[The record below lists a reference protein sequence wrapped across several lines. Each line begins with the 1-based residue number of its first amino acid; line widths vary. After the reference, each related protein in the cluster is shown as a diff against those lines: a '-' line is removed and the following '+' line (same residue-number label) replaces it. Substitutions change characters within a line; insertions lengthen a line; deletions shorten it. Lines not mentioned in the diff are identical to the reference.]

1 MSIGVNLRV
10 TGHTSIGG
18 RKYQEDYFSVAYQQT
33 ENDQNLEYAYF
44 GIYDGHGGAEASLY
58 AKEHLMNTIVS
69 QKLFWSENDDDVLKS
84 IREGYIQTHYSMWR
98 EQEKWPKTSSGL
110 PSTAGTTASIAFI
123 RRGKIYIGH
132 VGDSG
137 IVLGYQN
144 DKESAN
150 DGRWV
155 ATPLTEDHKPE
166 SYAEKMRIM
175 SCGGKVVTKSGVPRV
190 VWNRP
195 RIGHKGPVRRS
206 TPIDEIPF
214 LAVAR
219 SLGDLWSY
227 NSAMDEFVVSPVPDV
242 SVIEIDPKKYR
253 CLIFGSDGLWNV
265 MSPKNAVDIVRNAE
279 MENVRI
285 ALEGGNEWKNPSKL
299 LVNEALDRWSRS
311 NMKADNT
318 SVVIIMLDPPGPPK
332 RDVLKSVKDTMQHA
346 ANDQPHAGTGAAG
359 SNIIHLFDCITRG
372 ESMPAMSEE
381 LSRRELPALADA
393 RFDRMHHNLDAQHHY
408 HHPHHSTEEYC
419 ESESHTND
427 HSALHQPH
435 PDQHHQ
441 LSHLQ
446 AADPYNQSAVPSTSY
461 HQDLAYSDSFA
472 ESYNSLLNRSFENT
486 DHSYTSLFHPVTE
499 HGLEAEDVAESYRN
513 KATMVEGVAPEED
526 DETMFDYS
534 GGSSDDELIAANTA
548 SDSSYSLTNLQ
559 TKSERL
565 RAEMLE
571 SCSSPDAYYR
581 QQQPRNEPSGYATGN
596 LAIIEHFH
604 NYHHAPHGE
613 YGEHHTTHG
622 RTDSQEN
629 EGESNRIETIGGAMR
644 SLTHHGLH
652 QYQMELDEH
661 YHQQQQHSDSH
672 YQPHGFPHA
681 TAYQME
687 RYDYRHTVNNNETIV
702 PCEATCSKYT
712 SKDKAH
718 PVLEPTV
725 VQHRNDELIPAE
737 HSRANEGEEEDSSSS
752 DGPAQ
757 HQIIAIH
764 GHRIQINE
772 VSSSYVGTAA
782 CASQMLLGSS
792 DSEST
797 TSTTSHGDSGD
808 EENSASSTTNAAAGV
823 KQMVLPVLV
832 KQRPRKPGPSSRVIT
847 IFYETRSSR
856 RQSRARNQTSNS
868 FADCSRKR
876 VDLKPTSFGG
886 IVKRRK
892 ASTVMRAT
900 SMVHPDNGSPTA
912 GTDTFVRRAL
922 RSNGMIVNSAR
933 HVLTGPGH
941 RDNVVGDAARS
952 IAMRAVGQTHQRQ
965 GLLLNHLVSSTT
977 APNRCLAM
985 HSIKAKPSV
994 IAADDRTRISRSG
1007 CSTRRMKLD
1016 DELQRQMQA
1025 SKGKAIACS
1034 GIDLMER
1041 SKRTK
1046 QLRRA
1051 Q

>member
-98 EQEKWPKTSSGL
+98 EQDKWPKTSSGL

-123 RRGKIYIGH
+123 RRGKIYTGH

-144 DKESAN
+144 DKESTH
-150 DGRWV
+150 DGRWI

-166 SYAEKMRIM
+166 SYTEKMRIM

-253 CLIFGSDGLWNV
+253 CLIFGTDGLWNV

-279 MENVRI
+279 MENIRI

-332 RDVLKSVKDTMQHA
+332 RDVLKSVKDTIQHA
-346 ANDQPHAGTGAAG
+346 ANDQHHAGTGATG

-372 ESMPAMSEE
+372 ESLPAVLEQDSRTADPPE
-381 LSRRELPALADA
+381 LSDSRYE
-393 RFDRMHHNLDAQHHY
+393 RMHHNLQPQHHF
-408 HHPHHSTEEYC
+408 HHTHHSTERYY
-419 ESESHTND
+419 ESEGHTNA
-427 HSALHQPH
+427 HRTVHQSH
-435 PDQHHQ
+435 PELQHQ
-441 LSHLQ
+441 MSHLQ
-446 AADPYNQSAVPSTSY
+446 PVDPYNQTAVPSTSY
-461 HQDLAYSDSFA
+461 HQDLAYTDSFA

-486 DHSYTSLFHPVTE
+486 DHSYTPLYHPAV
-499 HGLEAEDVAESYRN
+499 DDSAESYRN
-513 KATMVEGVAPEED
+513 KATVVEAVTPEEE
-526 DETMFDYS
+526 DEPMYDYS
-534 GGSSDDELIAANTA
+534 TGSSDDELVTANPTT
-548 SDSSYSLTNLQ
+548 DSTYSLTNLQ

-565 RAEMLE
+565 RAELLE
-571 SCSSPDAYYR
+571 SCSSPDTYAY
-581 QQQPRNEPSGYATGN
+581 QQSRNEESAYGTGN

-604 NYHHAPHGE
+604 NYHHAPHE
-613 YGEHHTTHG
+613 YGDHCTSHPSNQRHES
-622 RTDSQEN
+622 DDV
-629 EGESNRIETIGGAMR
+629 SNRIESIGGAMR
-644 SLTHHGLH
+644 SLAHHSFQ
-652 QYQMELDEH
+652 QYQMELDEQ
-661 YHQQQQHSDSH
+661 YHHQHQQQHSVSS
-672 YQPHGFPHA
+672 YSAHGFSHP

-687 RYDYRHTVNNNETIV
+687 RYDYRHTANNNGSAIV
-702 PCEATCSKYT
+702 PCEATCSKYA
-712 SKDKAH
+712 SKENTAQS
-718 PVLEPTV
+718 LEPAV
-725 VQHRNDELIPAE
+725 EHRNDELISVVNS
-737 HSRANEGEEEDSSSS
+737 HQQTDQEEESSFSVEPS
-752 DGPAQ
+752 Q
-757 HQIIAIH
+757 HQIVSVH
-764 GHRIQINE
+764 GHRIQFNE
-772 VSSSYVGTAA
+772 VSSSYVGAA
-782 CASQMLLGSS
+782 SCGPNMMLLGNS

-797 TSTTSHGDSGD
+797 TSTESVGDSGD
-808 EENSASSTTNAAAGV
+808 EENSASSTTNSAS
-823 KQMVLPVLV
+823 VLPVLV
-832 KQRPRKPGPSSRVIT
+832 KQRARKPGPSTRVIT

-856 RQSRARNQTSNS
+856 RQARRRNQTTTT
-868 FADCSRKR
+868 
-876 VDLKPTSFGG
+876 DLKPATFGG
-886 IVKRRK
+886 I
-892 ASTVMRAT
+892 
-900 SMVHPDNGSPTA
+900 
-912 GTDTFVRRAL
+912 
-922 RSNGMIVNSAR
+922 
-933 HVLTGPGH
+933 
-941 RDNVVGDAARS
+941 
-952 IAMRAVGQTHQRQ
+952 
-965 GLLLNHLVSSTT
+965 
-977 APNRCLAM
+977 
-985 HSIKAKPSV
+985 
-994 IAADDRTRISRSG
+994 
-1007 CSTRRMKLD
+1007 
-1016 DELQRQMQA
+1016 
-1025 SKGKAIACS
+1025 
-1034 GIDLMER
+1034 
-1041 SKRTK
+1041 
-1046 QLRRA
+1046 
-1051 Q
+1051 

>member
-98 EQEKWPKTSSGL
+98 EQDKWPKTSSGL

-144 DKESAN
+144 DKESAH

-253 CLIFGSDGLWNV
+253 CLIFGTDGLWNV

-279 MENVRI
+279 MENIRI

-332 RDVLKSVKDTMQHA
+332 RDVLKSVKDSIQHVA
-346 ANDQPHAGTGAAG
+346 SDQLATAPGAVG

-372 ESMPAMSEE
+372 ES
-381 LSRRELPALADA
+381 LPAISDMDSL
-393 RFDRMHHNLDAQHHY
+393 RYSSTHHSLQLQHNYQHTHHN
-408 HHPHHSTEEYC
+408 PEEEYC
-419 ESESHTND
+419 ETEGHETNP
-427 HSALHQPH
+427 HGVQHQH
-435 PDQHHQ
+435 QEQHHQ
-441 LSHLQ
+441 MAHLQ
-446 AADPYNQSAVPSTSY
+446 TSVDQYSHSLPSTSY
-461 HQDLAYSDSFA
+461 QDQDLSYTDSFA
-472 ESYNSLLNRSFENT
+472 ESYNTLLNRSFENT
-486 DHSYTSLFHPVTE
+486 DHSYTSLFHPVAE
-499 HGLEAEDVAESYRN
+499 HGLDAEDVTESYRT
-513 KATMVEGVAPEED
+513 KATMVEGMSHEED
-526 DETMFDYS
+526 DETMYDYS
-534 GGSSDDELIAANTA
+534 TISSDDETIVANQ
-548 SDSSYSLTNLQ
+548 SQDSTYSLTNLQ

-571 SCSSPDAYYR
+571 SCSSPDTYYHQQR
-581 QQQPRNEPSGYATGN
+581 QPEESTPYGTGN

-604 NYHHAPHGE
+604 NYHHPPPYE
-613 YGEHHTTHG
+613 TPNRSLPSTREH
-622 RTDSQEN
+622 SQPTEDVPAQI
-629 EGESNRIETIGGAMR
+629 ESIGGAMR
-644 SLTHHGLH
+644 SLTHHNYH
-652 QYQMELDEH
+652 QYQMEMDESYH
-661 YHQQQQHSDSH
+661 HQQQQHHTDSH
-672 YQPHGFPHA
+672 YQD
-681 TAYQME
+681 YQME
-687 RYDYRHTVNNNETIV
+687 RYDYRHPANNNGTVVV
-702 PCEATCSKYT
+702 PCEATCSKYV
-712 SKDKAH
+712 SKSD
-718 PVLEPTV
+718 
-725 VQHRNDELIPAE
+725 HRNDPHITTGDSSE
-737 HSRANEGEEEDSSSS
+737 NDTEEEEEEVEDEMKDAS
-752 DGPAQ
+752 PETITAHP
-757 HQIIAIH
+757 HQIISIN

-772 VSSSYVGTAA
+772 VSSSFVGSGA
-782 CASQMLLGSS
+782 CGATKKALLSHS

-797 TSTTSHGDSGD
+797 STDSTGYSGD
-808 EENSASSTTNAAAGV
+808 DENSASSTTFSPTAGV
-823 KQMVLPVLV
+823 KQMVVPVLV
-832 KQRPRKPGPSSRVIT
+832 KQRSRKPGPSTRVIT

-856 RQSRARNQTSNS
+856 RQSRARNQPSSSS
-868 FADCSRKR
+868 FTECGRAKR
-876 VDLKPTSFGG
+876 TELKPSPFGG
-886 IVKRRK
+886 VVKRRK
-892 ASTVMRAT
+892 TSTVMRAT
-900 SMVHPDNGSPTA
+900 QHTIGQDKALPIDDRR
-912 GTDTFVRRAL
+912 TDTLVRRAL
-922 RSNGMIVNSAR
+922 RSNGVVNAAR
-933 HVLTGPGH
+933 QMLSGGGSP
-941 RDNVVGDAARS
+941 VGDKVNATVAKDRTQS
-952 IAMRAVGQTHQRQ
+952 MQSCHQQRRP
-965 GLLLNHLVSSTT
+965 GLVSNEFGVSTT
-977 APNRCLAM
+977 TPNRCLALQTVAEKER
-985 HSIKAKPSV
+985 SRLS
-994 IAADDRTRISRSG
+994 RTV
-1007 CSTRRMKLD
+1007 CNTRRMRLD
-1016 DELQRQMQA
+1016 EQQQQHIQGGKQTITREALQLLD
-1025 SKGKAIACS
+1025 G
-1034 GIDLMER
+1034 
-1041 SKRTK
+1041 SKRAK

>member
-69 QKLFWSENDDDVLKS
+69 QKLFWSENDEDVLKS

-98 EQEKWPKTSSGL
+98 EQDKWPKTSSGL

-144 DKESAN
+144 DKESAH
-150 DGRWV
+150 DGKWV

-253 CLIFGSDGLWNV
+253 CLIFGTDGLWNV

-279 MENVRI
+279 MENIRI

-299 LVNEALDRWSRS
+299 LVNEALDRWNRS

-332 RDVLKSVKDTMQHA
+332 RDVLKSVKDTIQHVA
-346 ANDQPHAGTGAAG
+346 SDQLSAGQSAVG

-372 ESMPAMSEE
+372 KSLPTMPEIDRLRYSSATHHS
-381 LSRRELPALADA
+381 LPLQHSYQHS
-393 RFDRMHHNLDAQHHY
+393 HHNADEEFCD
-408 HHPHHSTEEYC
+408 TEAHE
-419 ESESHTND
+419 TNR
-427 HSALHQPH
+427 HAVHQQPEQ
-435 PDQHHQ
+435 QHHQ
-441 LSHLQ
+441 MAHLQ
-446 AADPYNQSAVPSTSY
+446 AVDQYSQALPSTSY
-461 HQDLAYSDSFA
+461 QDQDLSYTDSFA
-472 ESYNSLLNRSFENT
+472 ESYNTLLNRSFENT

-499 HGLEAEDVAESYRN
+499 HGLEQDNVADAYRN
-513 KATMVEGVAPEED
+513 KATMVEGVSHEED
-526 DETMFDYS
+526 DETMYDYS
-534 GGSSDDELIAANTA
+534 SISSDSETIVTDQ
-548 SDSSYSLTNLQ
+548 SQDSTYSLTNLQ

-571 SCSSPDAYYR
+571 SCSSPDTYYHQQRQPDESTAY
-581 QQQPRNEPSGYATGN
+581 STGN

-604 NYHHAPHGE
+604 NYHHPAPQG
-613 YGEHHTTHG
+613 YDEHNRSIPST
-622 RTDSQEN
+622 REPSQET
-629 EGESNRIETIGGAMR
+629 GDIPTRIESIGGSVR
-644 SLTHHGLH
+644 SLTHHSYH
-652 QYQMELDEH
+652 QYQMELDEQ
-661 YHQQQQHSDSH
+661 YHNQQQHHTDSH
-672 YQPHGFPHA
+672 YHD
-681 TAYQME
+681 YQME
-687 RYDYRHTVNNNETIV
+687 RYDYRHPANNNGTVVV

-712 SKDKAH
+712 SKCE
-718 PVLEPTV
+718 PVSTGDSCD
-725 VQHRNDELIPAE
+725 NDDDE
-737 HSRANEGEEEDSSSS
+737 EEEDEKETPEASSNTVAA
-752 DGPAQ
+752 GVQPLQ
-757 HQIIAIH
+757 QIISIH

-772 VSSSYVGTAA
+772 VSSSYVGSSAA
-782 CASQMLLGSS
+782 KVLLSHS

-797 TSTTSHGDSGD
+797 STDRHGYSGD
-808 EENSASSTTNAAAGV
+808 EENSASSTTSSSSGV
-823 KQMVLPVLV
+823 KQRVVPVLV
-832 KQRPRKPGPSSRVIT
+832 KQRSRKSGPSTRVIT

-856 RQSRARNQTSNS
+856 RQSRARNQSSSSS
-868 FADCSRKR
+868 FTDCGRKR
-876 VDLKPTSFGG
+876 VDLKPSPFGG

-892 ASTVMRAT
+892 TSTVIRAT
-900 SMVHPDNGSPTA
+900 PQHTIAHEKTTTVADDR
-912 GTDTFVRRAL
+912 TDHTFVRRAL
-922 RSNGMIVNSAR
+922 RSNGVVNAAGQLLSCTPQPRNKVNAAD
-933 HVLTGPGH
+933 H
-941 RDNVVGDAARS
+941 RTLPMENCHQLRRS
-952 IAMRAVGQTHQRQ
+952 G
-965 GLLLNHLVSSTT
+965 LVSNEFGVSTT
-977 APNRCLAM
+977 TPNRCLALPTG
-985 HSIKAKPSV
+985 HKTIEKERLN
-994 IAADDRTRISRSG
+994 RTG
-1007 CSTRRMKLD
+1007 CNTRRMRLD
-1016 DELQRQMQA
+1016 DQQQQQHSLG
-1025 SKGKAIACS
+1025 GKKTITREAL
-1034 GIDLMER
+1034 DLLEG
-1041 SKRTK
+1041 TK
-1046 QLRRA
+1046 HARQLRRA

>member
-98 EQEKWPKTSSGL
+98 EQDKWPKTSSGL

-144 DKESAN
+144 DRESAH

-166 SYAEKMRIM
+166 SYTEKMRIM

-227 NSAMDEFVVSPVPDV
+227 NSAMDEFIVSPVPDV

-253 CLIFGSDGLWNV
+253 CLIFGTDGLWNV

-279 MENVRI
+279 MENIRI

-332 RDVLKSVKDTMQHA
+332 RDVLKSVKDTIQHA
-346 ANDQPHAGTGAAG
+346 ANDHHHAGTGQTG

-372 ESMPAMSEE
+372 ESVPTVAEE
-381 LSRRELPALADA
+381 LSRSEPPEFTDVRY
-393 RFDRMHHNLDAQHHY
+393 DRMHHNLQSQHQY
-408 HHPHHSTEEYC
+408 HHLHHSAEEYC
-419 ESESHTND
+419 EMEGQTSEHNTVQ
-427 HSALHQPH
+427 QPH
-435 PDQHHQ
+435 PEEHHQ
-441 LSHLQ
+441 ISHLHVT
-446 AADPYNQSAVPSTSY
+446 DPYNQSGVASTSY
-461 HQDLAYSDSFA
+461 HQDLAFTDSFA

-486 DHSYTSLFHPVTE
+486 DHSYTSLFRPVVE
-499 HGLEAEDVAESYRN
+499 HGLETEDVTESYRN
-513 KATMVEGVAPEED
+513 KATMVEGMEPEEE
-526 DETMFDYS
+526 DETIYDYS
-534 GGSSDDELIAANTA
+534 GASSDDELVTANQT
-548 SDSSYSLTNLQ
+548 SDSTYSLTNLQ

-565 RAEMLE
+565 RSEMLE
-571 SCSSPDAYYR
+571 SCSSPETYSH
-581 QQQPRNEPSGYATGN
+581 QQPRTEESGYGTGN

-604 NYHHAPHGE
+604 NYHHTPHE
-613 YGEHHTTHG
+613 YGEHHPTQPHNH
-622 RTDSQEN
+622 SHEN
-629 EGESNRIETIGGAMR
+629 EDVSNRIQSIGGAIRCM
-644 SLTHHGLH
+644 THQSFHP
-652 QYQMELDEH
+652 YQMELDEQNH
-661 YHQQQQHSDSH
+661 HHHHQQHSDPH
-672 YQPHGFPHA
+672 YQTNGFPHA

-687 RYDYRHTVNNNETIV
+687 RYDYRHTANNNGNTV
-702 PCEATCSKYT
+702 PCEATCSKYA

-718 PVLEPTV
+718 QVLEPPV
-725 VQHRNDELIPAE
+725 VDLRNNGLNPAE
-737 HSRANEGEEEDSSSS
+737 NSQDDEEQEGDSSITVEPS
-752 DGPAQ
+752 Q
-757 HQIIAIH
+757 HQIISIH

-772 VSSSYVGTAA
+772 VSSSYLGTT
-782 CASQMLLGSS
+782 SGTSKILLGNS

-797 TSTTSHGDSGD
+797 TSTDSVPDSGD
-808 EENSASSTTNAAAGV
+808 EENSASSTTNTASV
-823 KQMVLPVLV
+823 VEQMVLPVIV
-832 KQRPRKPGPSSRVIT
+832 KQRSKKPVPSTRVIT

-856 RQSRARNQTSNS
+856 RQSRTRNQTSNM
-868 FADCSRKR
+868 ADCTRKR
-876 VDLKPTSFGG
+876 TDLKPSSFGG
-886 IVKRRK
+886 IVKPRK
-892 ASTVMRAT
+892 VSTVMPA
-900 SMVHPDNGSPTA
+900 SASIVHPNKESQIVRTN
-912 GTDTFVRRAL
+912 TLVRRAL
-922 RSNGMIVNSAR
+922 RSNGMMVN
-933 HVLTGPGH
+933 
-941 RDNVVGDAARS
+941 AARQMLS
-952 IAMRAVGQTHQRQ
+952 GTGQGENVGSRSTTMRTATQTHQRQ
-965 GLLLNHLVSSTT
+965 GLLLNHLNEGPTE
-977 APNRCLAM
+977 RRRG
-985 HSIKAKPSV
+985 
-994 IAADDRTRISRSG
+994 RTNSNKQK
-1007 CSTRRMKLD
+1007 RMQH
-1016 DELQRQMQA
+1016 ETHEA
-1025 SKGKAIACS
+1025 G
-1034 GIDLMER
+1034 
-1041 SKRTK
+1041 
-1046 QLRRA
+1046 
-1051 Q
+1051 

>member
-18 RKYQEDYFSVAYQQT
+18 RKYQEDCFSVAYQQT

-44 GIYDGHGGAEASLY
+44 GIYDGHGGAEASLF

-98 EQEKWPKTSSGL
+98 EQDKWPKTSSGL

-144 DKESAN
+144 DKESAH

-253 CLIFGSDGLWNV
+253 CLIFGTDGLWNV

-279 MENVRI
+279 MENIRI

-299 LVNEALDRWSRS
+299 LVNEALERWSRS

-332 RDVLKSVKDTMQHA
+332 RDVLKSVKDSIQHVA
-346 ANDQPHAGTGAAG
+346 TSDPLATGQGTVG

-372 ESMPAMSEE
+372 ESIPSMPQMDSLRYSNNAHQLQHSY
-381 LSRRELPALADA
+381 
-393 RFDRMHHNLDAQHHY
+393 QHHT
-408 HHPHHSTEEYC
+408 TEEYC
-419 ESESHTND
+419 DTDRNQEDSVHQQSE
-427 HSALHQPH
+427 
-435 PDQHHQ
+435 
-441 LSHLQ
+441 HLQ
-446 AADPYNQSAVPSTSY
+446 QMAHMQAAASDQYISPVLPSTSY
-461 HQDLAYSDSFA
+461 QDQDLSSYTDSFA
-472 ESYNSLLNRSFENT
+472 ESYNTLLNRSFENT
-486 DHSYTSLFHPVTE
+486 DHSYTSLFHPVTG
-499 HGLEAEDVAESYRN
+499 HADLDAAEDATETYGN
-513 KATMVEGVAPEED
+513 KATMVESDGTHDED
-526 DETMFDYS
+526 DATMYDYS
-534 GGSSDDELIAANTA
+534 TLSADDDNTIIPNQ
-548 SDSSYSLTNLQ
+548 SRDSTYSLTNLQ

-571 SCSSPDAYYR
+571 SCSSPDTYYH
-581 QQQPRNEPSGYATGN
+581 QQQSRAQESTGYQHTEN

-604 NYHHAPHGE
+604 NYHHPAPSHE
-613 YGEHHTTHG
+613 YEEHA
-622 RTDSQEN
+622 RTSHSEP
-629 EGESNRIETIGGAMR
+629 IEHV
-644 SLTHHGLH
+644 SSHHNYH
-652 QYQMELDEH
+652 QYHQMDQVEEH
-661 YHQQQQHSDSH
+661 QFQHHHHHHHHHQQH
-672 YQPHGFPHA
+672 YQD
-681 TAYQME
+681 YQME
-687 RYDYRHTVNNNETIV
+687 RYDYRHH
-702 PCEATCSKYT
+702 PSEATCSKY
-712 SKDKAH
+712 SPSQK
-718 PVLEPTV
+718 
-725 VQHRNDELIPAE
+725 AE
-737 HSRANEGEEEDSSSS
+737 HVEDDEEEEMAEESGPSSATS
-752 DGPAQ
+752 PQ
-757 HQIIAIH
+757 RQIISIH

-772 VSSSYVGTAA
+772 VSSSYVPHTSKA
-782 CASQMLLGSS
+782 LLTHT
-792 DSEST
+792 DTEST
-797 TSTTSHGDSGD
+797 ASSSRMTTITDSGD
-808 EENSASSTTNAAAGV
+808 DENSASSTTSSTV
-823 KQMVLPVLV
+823 KQLVVPVLV
-832 KQRPRKPGPSSRVIT
+832 KQRSRKPPGSSPSARVIT
-847 IFYETRSSR
+847 IFYETRSSSR
-856 RQSRARNQTSNS
+856 RRHSRANRNQRAELQT
-868 FADCSRKR
+868 
-876 VDLKPTSFGG
+876 FGG
-886 IVKRRK
+886 AIVKRRK
-892 ASTVMRAT
+892 TVIRAT
-900 SMVHPDNGSPTA
+900 NATITSVDKGSLNDHSDLHHPT
-912 GTDTFVRRAL
+912 TETLVMRRAL
-922 RSNGMIVNSAR
+922 RSNGVVNGGAIPIPTSTGGKAAKL
-933 HVLTGPGH
+933 VLNEFG
-941 RDNVVGDAARS
+941 V
-952 IAMRAVGQTHQRQ
+952 
-965 GLLLNHLVSSTT
+965 STT
-977 APNRCLAM
+977 TPTRCLATL
-985 HSIKAKPSV
+985 HANLKAPPV
-994 IAADDRTRISRSG
+994 ISRNG
-1007 CSTRRMKLD
+1007 CSTRRRMRLD
-1016 DELQRQMQA
+1016 EEEAVQRQEATLQLLQA
-1025 SKGKAIACS
+1025 GST
-1034 GIDLMER
+1034 
-1041 SKRTK
+1041 KRAK

>member
-98 EQEKWPKTSSGL
+98 EQDKWPKTSSGL

-144 DKESAN
+144 DKESAH

-253 CLIFGSDGLWNV
+253 CLIFGTDGLWNV

-279 MENVRI
+279 MENIRI

-332 RDVLKSVKDTMQHA
+332 RDVLKSVKDTIQHVA
-346 ANDQPHAGTGAAG
+346 SDQLSAGQSAVG

-372 ESMPAMSEE
+372 ESLPAMSEMDS
-381 LSRRELPALADA
+381 LRY
-393 RFDRMHHNLDAQHHY
+393 NGT
-408 HHPHHSTEEYC
+408 HHSLQLPHSYQHAHHSAEEEYC
-419 ESESHTND
+419 DTEGPEIDTR
-427 HSALHQPH
+427 AVRQQQPEH
-435 PDQHHQ
+435 QHHQ
-441 LSHLQ
+441 MTHLQ
-446 AADPYNQSAVPSTSY
+446 PVDQYSHALPSTSY
-461 HQDLAYSDSFA
+461 QEPELSYTDSFA
-472 ESYNSLLNRSFENT
+472 ESYNTLLSRSFENT
-486 DHSYTSLFHPVTE
+486 DHSYTSLFHPAAD
-499 HGLEAEDVAESYRN
+499 HGIEAEDVAESYRN
-513 KATMVEGVAPEED
+513 KATMVEGVSHEEE
-526 DETMFDYS
+526 DETMYDYS
-534 GGSSDDELIAANTA
+534 TISSDDETIGA
-548 SDSSYSLTNLQ
+548 SQIQDSTYSLTNLQ

-565 RAEMLE
+565 RAEFID
-571 SCSSPDAYYR
+571 SCSSPDAYYHQQR
-581 QQQPRNEPSGYATGN
+581 QPEESTAFSTGN

-604 NYHHAPHGE
+604 NYHHPAPLGYDDHSRNI
-613 YGEHHTTHG
+613 TNTH
-622 RTDSQEN
+622 DPSQETADIPA
-629 EGESNRIETIGGAMR
+629 RIESIGGAMR
-644 SLTHHGLH
+644 SVTHHNYR
-652 QYQMELDEH
+652 QYQIDLDEQYH
-661 YHQQQQHSDSH
+661 HQQPQHTDSH
-672 YQPHGFPHA
+672 YQD
-681 TAYQME
+681 YQME
-687 RYDYRHTVNNNETIV
+687 RYDYRHHPVNNNGGTVV
-702 PCEATCSKYT
+702 PCEATCSKYD
-712 SKDKAH
+712 SKS
-718 PVLEPTV
+718 E
-725 VQHRNDELIPAE
+725 QRNDVPIATETSCE
-737 HSRANEGEEEDSSSS
+737 NEDEEEQEEMKEASSNTS
-752 DGPAQ
+752 GAAVHPHQ
-757 HQIIAIH
+757 QIISIH

-772 VSSSYVGTAA
+772 ISSSFVGKSTKV
-782 CASQMLLGSS
+782 LLSHS

-797 TSTTSHGDSGD
+797 SSTDGTGYSGD
-808 EENSASSTTNAAAGV
+808 EENSASSTTCSSTGV
-823 KQMVLPVLV
+823 KQMVVPVLV
-832 KQRPRKPGPSSRVIT
+832 KQRSRKSGPPTRVIT

-856 RQSRARNQTSNS
+856 RQSRARNQPSSSN
-868 FADCSRKR
+868 FTDFGRKR
-876 VDLKPTSFGG
+876 TELKPSPFGG

-892 ASTVMRAT
+892 TATVMRAAQDT
-900 SMVHPDNGSPTA
+900 IEHEKASVVVDR
-912 GTDTFVRRAL
+912 TDTFVRRAL
-922 RSNGMIVNSAR
+922 RSNGVVN
-933 HVLTGPGH
+933 
-941 RDNVVGDAARS
+941 AARS
-952 IAMRAVGQTHQRQ
+952 MLTCTGQQGNKLPSPAGTDRNPSMASCHQPRRS
-965 GLLLNHLVSSTT
+965 GLVANEFGVSTT
-977 APNRCLAM
+977 TPSRCLALQTALKT
-985 HSIKAKPSV
+985 SVAEKAERS
-994 IAADDRTRISRSG
+994 RLSRSG
-1007 CSTRRMKLD
+1007 CNTRRMRLD
-1016 DELQRQMQA
+1016 EQQQQQQHIQSGSSSISKKTITREALELLE
-1025 SKGKAIACS
+1025 G
-1034 GIDLMER
+1034 
-1041 SKRTK
+1041 SKRAK